1 MKRSQVAEKYK
12 WDLSAYAKSEKE
24 FLERTN
30 ALKKYVDKF
39 KKYEGT
45 LSNDKKLLEVLNLS
59 SEYAKEVSLLAN
71 YAQRKLDEDI
81 SNSRASENLN
91 LLLKID
97 TDISIASAF
106 ITPEVSA
113 FDDEKLKKLQN
124 DKRFRA
130 HKLFFKDIL
139 REKPHIL
146 PKSEEKLISGMGE
159 FLGGFSNNH
168 DNFSDADLKLN
179 DIKDSKGKAHSFHHS
194 QYGLYMRSA
203 DRELRK
209 NAFNEENGAYG
220 RYINFLAG
228 NYLSDV
234 KADCYFAKIR
244 HYNSALERAIHGEE
258 ASIKVYNT
266 LIECIHQNLPLIYE
280 YYDKKRKILGLDK
293 FFIYDQMAPISKAQ
307 SKKYS
312 FDQAIELIKKAV
324 APLGEKYV
332 SLIQKAKDEK
342 WIDVMPSE
350 GKAGGAYSS
359 SAYGANP
366 IVLTNFTGNFDSVS
380 TLAHELGHAM
390 HSYFS
395 ESTQIFEESDY
406 VIFVAEVASTVN
418 EMLLRMMI
426 LNECKSKTEKR
437 EILDEIFSDVKST
450 IFRQTMF
457 AEFEEWVH
465 SEYENNQP
473 LSKDRLCQKYLELN
487 KLYFGK
493 KVALTKE
500 TQFEW
505 ARIPH
510 FFRSFYVYKYATG
523 LISALN
529 IVSRILSGEKGA
541 VEKYLNFLCAGCTK
555 DPISLLRDAGCDL
568 EKKET
573 FDEVFNFLNK
583 LLEEFN

>member
-1 MKRSQVAEKYK
+1 MKRSQVAAKYK
-12 WDLSAYAKSEKE
+12 WDLSQYAKDEE
-24 FLERTN
+24 DFLRRAN
-30 ALKKYVDKF
+30 ALKKYAEFF

-45 LSNDKKLLEVLNLS
+45 LSNDKKLLEVLNLT
-59 SEYAKEVSLLAN
+59 SEYSKEVSLLAN
-71 YAQRKLDEDI
+71 YAQRKLDEDLN
-81 SNSRASENLN
+81 NSRASENLHM
-91 LLLKID
+91 LLKID
-97 TDISIASAF
+97 SDVSVASSF

-113 FDDEKLKKLQN
+113 FSDEKLKELQN

-130 HKLFFKDIL
+130 HRLFFKDIII
-139 REKPHIL
+139 EKPHIL
-146 PKSEEKLISGMGE
+146 PKAEEKLISGMGE
-159 FLGGFSNNH
+159 FLGGFSDNH

-179 DIKDSKGKAHSFHHS
+179 DIKDSRGRAHHFHSS
-194 QYGLYMRSA
+194 QYGVYMRSS

-209 NAFNEENGAYG
+209 NAFNEQNGAFG
-220 RYINFLAG
+220 RYINLLAG
-228 NYLSDV
+228 NYISDV

-244 HYNSALERAIHGEE
+244 HYNSALERAIYGEE
-258 ASIKVYNT
+258 ASVKVYNL
-266 LIECIHQNLPLIYE
+266 LIECIHENLPILHKFYE
-280 YYDKKRKILGLDK
+280 KKRQILGLDK
-293 FFIYDQMAPISKAQ
+293 FYIYDQTAPVSAG
-307 SKKYS
+307 SAKKYS
-312 FDQAIELIKKAV
+312 YDEAIELIKKSV
-324 APLGEKYV
+324 EPLGGEYV

-350 GKAGGAYSS
+350 GKAGGAYSA

-366 IVLTNFTGNFDSVS
+366 IVLTNFTGNFESVS
-380 TLAHELGHAM
+380 TLAHELGHAL

-395 ESTQIFEESDY
+395 HHNQIFEESDY

-418 EMLLRMMI
+418 EMLLR
-426 LNECKSKTEKR
+426 LKKLSESRSHTEKR
-437 EILDEIFSDVKST
+437 EIIDDIFCDVKST

-465 SEYENNQP
+465 SEYENSHP
-473 LSKDRLCQKYLELN
+473 LSKVRLCQKYLELN

-500 TQFEW
+500 TQYEW

-510 FFRSFYVYKYATG
+510 FFRPFYVYKYATG

-529 IVSRILSGEKGA
+529 IVSRILNGEKGA
-541 VEKYLNFLCAGCTK
+541 VEKYLKFLSAGCTK

-573 FDEVFNFLNK
+573 FDEVFAFLK
-583 LLEEFN
+583 GLLEEFK

>member
-1 MKRSQVAEKYK
+1 MKRSQVASKYK
-12 WDLSAYAKSEKE
+12 WDLSQYAKSEE
-24 FLERTN
+24 DFLARAR
-30 ALKKYVDKF
+30 ALKKYPDIF
-39 KKYEGT
+39 KKYENK
-45 LSNDKKLLEVLNLS
+45 LSDDKKLLEVLNLS

-71 YAQRKLDEDI
+71 FAQRKLDEDLN
-81 SNSRASENLN
+81 NSRANENLHM
-91 LLLKID
+91 LLKID
-97 TDISIASAF
+97 NDISVASSF
-106 ITPEVSA
+106 ITPEISA
-113 FDDEKLKKLQN
+113 FSDEKLSALQN
-124 DKRFRA
+124 DKRFKA
-130 HKLFFKDIL
+130 HRLFFKDII

-146 PKSEEKLISGMGE
+146 PKAEEKLLSGMGE
-159 FLGGFSNNH
+159 FLGGFSDNH
-168 DNFSDADLKLN
+168 DNFSDADLKYN
-179 DIKDSKGKAHSFHHS
+179 DIKDSRGKNYSYHSS
-194 QYGLYMRSA
+194 KYGLYLRSA

-209 NAFNEENGAYG
+209 NAFNEQNGAYG

-228 NYLSDV
+228 NYISDV

-244 HYNSALERAIHGEE
+244 NYNSALERAIHGEE
-258 ASIKVYNT
+258 ASVKVYNL
-266 LIECIHQNLPLIYE
+266 LIECIHENLPILYKFYE
-280 YYDKKRKILGLDK
+280 KKRQILGLDK
-293 FFIYDQMAPISKAQ
+293 FYIFDQAAPIGKGSA
-307 SKKYS
+307 KKYGY
-312 FDQAIELIKKAV
+312 DEAIELIKDAV
-324 APLGEKYV
+324 KPLGEEYV

-342 WIDVMPSE
+342 WIDVMPND

-359 SAYGANP
+359 SSYGANP
-366 IVLTNFTGNFDSVS
+366 IVLTNFTGNFESVS

-395 ESTQIFEESDY
+395 QRAQIFEESDY

-418 EMLLRMMI
+418 EMLLRLKK
-426 LNECKSKTEKR
+426 LNESRSLIEKG
-437 EILDEIFSDVKST
+437 EIIDDIFCDVKST

-465 SEYENNQP
+465 AEYEASRP

-500 TQFEW
+500 TQYEW

-510 FFRSFYVYKYATG
+510 FFRPFYVYKYATG

-529 IVSRILSGEKGA
+529 IVSRILNGEEGA
-541 VEKYLNFLCAGCTK
+541 VEKYLKFLSAGCTK

-573 FDEVFNFLNK
+573 FDEVFG
-583 LLEEFN
+583 LLKRLLCEFK